1 MQLISV
7 DELKRRKE
15 AGEELCILDVREP
28 HEYAEVNMGAILIPL
43 GQVMSMQIDE
53 IDDWKDKEVI
63 VHCRSG
69 VRSLQACAIL
79 EQMGFANTKNL
90 TGGIL
95 AWQALNSK

>member
-7 DELKRRKE
+7 DEFKRRKE

-69 VRSLQACAIL
+69 VRSLQACAML